1 MPSFTSTPHHSSI
14 HAVGI
19 IAEYN
24 PFHLGHAYQLQE
36 AKSRSHATHVI
47 VVMSGD
53 FVQRGAPALLD
64 KYTRTQMALSCGADL
79 VLEIPNAFA
88 VSSAEDFASCGV
100 SLLDKLGV
108 VSSLCF
114 GSEEGEIEPFIKI
127 ASLLSEESSEYSSAL
142 QSALKSGLSFPTARK
157 EALSTILNHSQDKDS
172 LLSLLHTPNNI
183 LAIEYCKAI
192 QKRKSPI
199 QPLTIRR
206 EGMGYHESSPFA
218 VSNSV
223 FPSATSIRN
232 LLLSMQTAK
241 MEQTTPSPISSTLHD
256 SLQHAVPPEVL
267 PLLLEGFPIF
277 TDDMTLPLNYA
288 LLSLQQQG
296 IAYSVFSDVS
306 KELNERLKHCLFTP
320 VSFEE
325 RIAQLK
331 TRQYTYTRI
340 SRALIHILLGIQE
353 ADVMSWKS
361 PSVDYAPYARV
372 LGFRKD
378 AALLLR
384 AIKNTSSIPL
394 LTQPKNAEQFLSH
407 EAVSLLRQDI
417 FASHFYQSVLSSKY
431 HIPAKNEFQAGHSLL
446 GYSVKGSS

>member
-1 MPSFTSTPHHSSI
+1 MPSFTSNPSCSPI
-14 HAVGI
+14 QAVGI

-36 AKSRSHATHVI
+36 AKAHSHASHVI

-64 KYTRTQMALSCGADL
+64 KYIRTQMALSCGADL

-108 VSSLCF
+108 VSHLCF
-114 GSEEGEIEPFIKI
+114 GSEEGNLEPFVHL

-142 QSALKSGLSFPTARK
+142 QSSLRSGLSFPAARK
-157 EALSTILNHSQDKDS
+157 EALSSILKHSQNKDS

-192 QKRKSPI
+192 QKRNSTI
-199 QPLTIRR
+199 QPITIKR
-206 EGMGYHESSPFA
+206 EGMGYHESSSLTA
-218 VSNSV
+218 SSSV
-223 FPSATSIRN
+223 FPSATSIRD
-232 LLLSMQTAK
+232 LFLSMQTAK
-241 MEQTTPSPISSTLHD
+241 MEQSAPRPSSALHD
-256 SLQHAVPPEVL
+256 ALQHAVPPEVL
-267 PLLLEGFPIF
+267 PLLAEGFPLF
-277 TDDMTLPLNYA
+277 ADDMTLPLNYA
-288 LLSLQQQG
+288 LLSLNQQN
-296 IAYSVFSDVS
+296 IAYSVFTDVS
-306 KELNERLKHCLFTP
+306 KELSERLAHCLFTP

-340 SRALIHILLGIQE
+340 SRALIHILLGIYE
-353 ADVMSWKS
+353 TDMISWKS

-378 AALLLR
+378 AAPLLR
-384 AIKNTSSIPL
+384 AIKHTSSIPL
-394 LTQPKNAEQFLSH
+394 LTQPKHAEQFLSP
-407 EAVSLLRQDI
+407 EAVSLLHQDL
-417 FASHFYQSVLSSKY
+417 FASHLYQSVLSAKY

-446 GYSVKGSS
+446 GYSVNSLF